1 MFLKKTKGLKPYIS
15 KYFKMQLKNFT
26 EETPNEN
33 EPISNE
39 KKKRKVINLDN
50 KHNVKCLILHP
61 VFPEK

>member
-26 EETPNEN
+26 EETPHEDQ
-33 EPISNE
+33 PISKE
-39 KKKRKVINLDN
+39 KKKRNVINLDN
-50 KHNVKCLILHP
+50 TQDIKCLILHP